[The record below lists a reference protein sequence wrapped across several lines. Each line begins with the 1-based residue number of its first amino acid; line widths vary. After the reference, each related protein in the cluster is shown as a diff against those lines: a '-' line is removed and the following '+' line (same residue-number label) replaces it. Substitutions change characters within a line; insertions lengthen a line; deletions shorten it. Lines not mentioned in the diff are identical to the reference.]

1 MTDAST
7 DSVMEISEIV
17 ATTTSALRTAVSNRL
32 VATTSTTIYPA
43 TMARLVPSPTD
54 AVEVYVNLEIQ

>member
-1 MTDAST
+1 MTDASM
-7 DSVMEISEIV
+7 DSVMEISEIA

-43 TMARLVPSPTD
+43 TMARPVPRTTD